1 MHGHAGEAAE
11 EVGVAAVQ
19 PNAHK
24 RTELGDAIHEVE
36 RRDGAHCPTENSNR
50 RRPDDGHGAITETL
64 AMG

>member
-24 RTELGDAIHEVE
+24 RTELGDAIQEVE
-36 RRDGAHCPTENSNR
+36 RRDGARCPRQRSHR
-50 RRPDDGHGAITETL
+50 RRPGDGHGAATETL
-64 AMG
+64 AMA